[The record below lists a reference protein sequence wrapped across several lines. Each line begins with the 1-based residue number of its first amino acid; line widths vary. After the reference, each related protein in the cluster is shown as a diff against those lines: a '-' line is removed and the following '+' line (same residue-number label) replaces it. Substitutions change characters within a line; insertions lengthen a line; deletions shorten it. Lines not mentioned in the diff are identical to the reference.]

1 MHDGHMEGVP
11 AAFEVSMAWPREP
24 VRRRQPGK
32 AVPLTGTA
40 MPQCALASV
49 PLETGG
55 PFFHE
60 RPPALHVVG
69 TGEAL
74 RDETF
79 A

>member
-1 MHDGHMEGVP
+1 MDDGYAEGVP
-11 AAFEVSMAWPREP
+11 ATFEVAAAWPREP
-24 VRRRQPGK
+24 GGHRQPGK
-32 AVPLTGTA
+32 AVPLVGAA
-40 MPQCALASV
+40 MPQWALASV
-49 PLETGG
+49 PLEAGG